1 MDMCGGN
8 VNDETYGNVRVMNIQ
23 KLISGTLLF
32 LLGQIMVWYQV
43 NGQFISEWIKERPLT
58 MSLMGVPVSFVYIY
72 ATQYL
77 VEAFNGDLWPQRL
90 IGFST
95 GMIAFAFLTYIHL
108 NQAITLK
115 TAVTLALA
123 TAIVVI
129 QIIWK

>member
-1 MDMCGGN
+1 MIN
-8 VNDETYGNVRVMNIQ
+8 VV
-23 KLISGTLLF
+23 KLIQGTLLY
-32 LLGQIMVWYQV
+32 LLGQTLVWYQI
-43 NGQFISEWIKERPLT
+43 NGQFLSEWIKQHPWV
-58 MSLMGVPVSFVYIY
+58 MSLFGIPISFIYIY

-95 GMIAFAFLTYIHL
+95 GMFAFAILTYIHI

-129 QIIWK
+129 QIVWK

>member
-1 MDMCGGN
+1 MHN
-8 VNDETYGNVRVMNIQ
+8 LT
-23 KLISGTLLF
+23 KLLHGTLLY
-32 LLGQIMVWYQV
+32 LLGQTLVWYQI
-43 NGQFISEWIKERPLT
+43 NGQFISEWVKERPLI

-77 VEAFNGDLWPQRL
+77 VEAFNGDMWPQRL

-95 GMIAFAFLTYIHL
+95 GMFAFAILTYIHL

>member
-1 MDMCGGN
+1 MI
-8 VNDETYGNVRVMNIQ
+8 NIPL
-23 KLISGTLLF
+23 LIRGTILF
-32 LLGQIMVWYQV
+32 LIGQILVWYQI
-43 NGQFISEWIKERPLT
+43 NGQFISTWMKSHPIAVSFL
-58 MSLMGVPVSFVYIY
+58 GVPISYVYIY

-90 IGFST
+90 IGFSM
-95 GMIAFAFLTYIHL
+95 GMIAFAFLTFIHL

-129 QIIWK
+129 QIVWK

>member
-1 MDMCGGN
+1 M
-8 VNDETYGNVRVMNIQ
+8 VNLGQFIR
-23 KLISGTLLF
+23 GTLLF
-32 LLGQIMVWYQV
+32 LLGQTLVWYQI
-43 NGQFISEWIKERPLT
+43 NGQFISTWMKEHPIAVSFL
-58 MSLMGVPVSFVYIY
+58 GVPISYVYIY

-90 IGFST
+90 IGFSM
-95 GMIAFAFLTYIHL
+95 GMIAFAFLTFIHL

>member
-1 MDMCGGN
+1 MI
-8 VNDETYGNVRVMNIQ
+8 NIGQ
-23 KLISGTLLF
+23 LIRGSLLF
-32 LLGQIMVWYQV
+32 LLGQILVWYQI
-43 NGQFISEWIKERPLT
+43 NGQFISTWMKEHPIAVSFL
-58 MSLMGVPVSFVYIY
+58 GVPISYTYIY

-90 IGFST
+90 IGFSM
-95 GMIAFAFLTYIHL
+95 GMVAFAFLTFIHL

>member
-1 MDMCGGN
+1 MVVCGGN
-8 VNDETYGNVRVMNIQ
+8 VVDETCYAMNIQ
-23 KLISGTLLF
+23 KLISGMLLF
-32 LLGQIMVWYQV
+32 LLGQVLVWYQV
-43 NGQFISEWIKERPLT
+43 NGQFISDWIKNRPWV
-58 MSLMGVPVSFVYIY
+58 MSLMGVPISFVYIY

-90 IGFST
+90 IGFSM
-95 GMIAFAFLTYIHL
+95 GMIAFAVLTYIHL

-129 QIIWK
+129 QIVWK